1 MTPRSDQLPDQPTD
15 QRTIDAVRR
24 FSRFYTQRIGV
35 LQEGL
40 LGSDLS
46 LTEGRVLYELGTR
59 QIPTARDLCSDLGL
73 DAGYLSRI
81 LKRFEARGLVKRT
94 PSKADARQSE
104 LALTA
109 AGMQMFAAINR
120 QSHDEIARLLAAVSP
135 AERRALVTALGQVE
149 RTLSGAR
156 HPEEI
161 VLRPHRPGDMG
172 WVIHRHAVIY
182 AEEYGWD
189 NSFEALVARVAA
201 DFIDQFKPG
210 REYCWIADRRGE
222 ILGSAFVVEQSPDV
236 AKLRLV
242 YVEQAAR
249 GTGLGRRLLD
259 EALTFALGAG
269 YKRMTLWTND
279 VLVPARR
286 LYETA
291 GFVMTE
297 SAAYRGFGKDLVGE
311 TWERNL

>member
-1 MTPRSDQLPDQPTD
+1 MASDMD
-15 QRTIDAVRR
+15 QRTIEAVRR

-59 QIPTARDLCSDLGL
+59 SSPTARDLCSDLGL
-73 DAGYLSRI
+73 DPGYLSRI
-81 LKRFEARGLVKRT
+81 LKRFEARGLLKRT
-94 PSKADARQSE
+94 ASKADARRSQ
-104 LALTA
+104 LRLTA
-109 AGMQMFAAINR
+109 SGKALFSDINSK
-120 QSHDEIARLLAAVSP
+120 SHEEIAALLEHATAAD
-135 AERRALVTALGQVE
+135 RRALVAAMAQVE
-149 RTLSGAR
+149 KTLSGA
-156 HPEEI
+156 PATGEI

-182 AEEYGWD
+182 ADEYGWD
-189 NSFEALVARVAA
+189 GTFEALVARVAA
-201 DFIDQFKPG
+201 DFIDHFKPG
-210 REYCWIADRRGE
+210 REYCWIAERSGE
-222 ILGSAFVVEQSPDV
+222 ILGSAFVVEQSTDI

-249 GTGLGRRLLD
+249 GAGLGRRLLD
-259 EALTFALGAG
+259 AAMTFARNAG

-291 GFVMTE
+291 GFVMTASE
-297 SAAYRGFGKDLVGE
+297 AYRGFGKDLVGE
-311 TWERNL
+311 TWERDL